1 MTILTTVKKYRYL
14 IASAISLLTHG
25 VALSFP
31 APKPEITL
39 ANDLQGQ
46 ALNIQFISIAQVK
59 KEATRQETE
68 SKPAPVEE
76 APQAIEKPLPQE
88 VKKEVQPPKPKPV
101 TKPKPVEKPKKVVQ
115 KKPEPKKVTPK
126 PVVPKPVQKPV
137 TTAKKTAEP
146 VAPKPPKKVQPVKPE
161 PKEVAKV
168 APKKTTEVVKENLD
182 DKVKIDDVA
191 VTKATETTT
200 ASESAKPKMI
210 SKPTFS
216 AKPTAVNYPKLA
228 QRRGWQGNTLVE
240 IWINEEGQ
248 QMKQLIVHSSG
259 HEILDIAAVKAVTK
273 WKFQRR
279 NEQGQRMAYRVQVP
293 INFQLN

>member
-14 IASAISLLTHG
+14 IAGAISLLIHG
-25 VALSFP
+25 VALSFSS
-31 APKPEITL
+31 PKPEITL

-46 ALNIQFISIAQVK
+46 ALNIQFISVAQVK

-68 SKPAPVEE
+68 NKPAPMEE

-88 VKKEVQPPKPKPV
+88 VNKEVQPPKPKPV
-101 TKPKPVEKPKKVVQ
+101 TKPKPVEKPQKVVQ
-115 KKPEPKKVTPK
+115 KKPEQKKITPK

-137 TTAKKTAEP
+137 TTAKKPIE
-146 VAPKPPKKVQPVKPE
+146 PVKPE

-168 APKKTTEVVKENLD
+168 APAKTTQVVKENLD
-182 DKVKIDDVA
+182 EKVKIDDVT
-191 VTKATETTT
+191 VTEATETTT

-210 SKPTFS
+210 RKPTFS

-259 HEILDIAAVKAVTK
+259 HEILDVAAVKAVTK

-293 INFQLN
+293 INFKLN